1 VPAVS
6 EGTWPPWPPGSGS
19 DVGLAQYLGY
29 GVRAPGVVRASVQRL
44 AATRTVSRLAA
55 RPLPRVD
62 SWTRTLTRGRHTLTE
77 LALGLPVLDLT
88 TRGRASGR
96 LRTTQLIAVPSG
108 RDLALVGTN
117 FGRARTPGWVHNLDA
132 DPRASV
138 HYRERSVEV
147 RARPATEQECAAV
160 LARAEELYVGYGSYL
175 ERVRGRSVRVFVLE
189 RPR

>member
-1 VPAVS
+1 MGVADDLGYP
-6 EGTWPPWPPGSGS
+6 TRPPGRIRR
-19 DVGLAQYLGY
+19 L
-29 GVRAPGVVRASVQRL
+29 VQRS
-44 AATRTVSRLAA
+44 ASTRAVTLVVS
-55 RPLPRVD
+55 RPLPTAD
-62 SWTRTLTRGRHTLTE
+62 TWTRALTRGRYTLTE

-96 LRTTQLIAVPSG
+96 PRTTQLIAVPSG

-147 RARPATEQECAAV
+147 RARPATVQEYAAV
-160 LARAEELYVGYGSYL
+160 LTRAEELYVGYGSYL

-189 RPR
+189 RPQ